1 MPVLSSWPMDWI
13 ETPTAYGFLSHFFLL
28 VGVAVIIS
36 LLLRW
41 LAGQAWAA
49 PFGQESEKLS
59 VYEAA
64 YLSGGP
70 QRVADAVMA
79 GMFRAGQLEVVK
91 PRRLKIVKGPAPTDF
106 ASPEYAV
113 YQIAAAAGTVKDA
126 RRAVTHGL
134 SNLEHDLADRGLA
147 LGAGSRRLWRCM
159 SAAPFALLLIACGL
173 RIKIGLDR
181 NEEIGLLV
189 IFGFLLILTVLI
201 LCLAGLRTTADGRR
215 VIRATKKTRRKKQLV
230 RQGSASD
237 WVWTCG
243 LYGVGALPKHE
254 AAALQSAL
262 SPVNGSSGGT
272 DGSAGCSGGSGCGGG
287 GCGGC
292 GGCGG

>member
-1 MPVLSSWPMDWI
+1 MDWI

-41 LAGQAWAA
+41 LAGQSWAA
-49 PFGQESEKLS
+49 PFGHAPEKLS

-70 QRVADAVMA
+70 YRVADAVMA

-91 PRRLKIVKGPAPTDF
+91 PRRLKIVKGPAPTHF

-126 RRAVTHGL
+126 RRAVAHGL

-147 LGAGSRRLWRCM
+147 LSAGSRRLWRCM
-159 SAAPFALLLIACGL
+159 SAAPFALLLIACAL
-173 RIKIGLDR
+173 RMKIGLDR
-181 NEEIGLLV
+181 KEEIGLLIV
-189 IFGFLLILTVLI
+189 SSIGLLLITLS
-201 LCLAGLRTTADGRR
+201 LCLVGLRTTANGRR
-215 VIRATKKTRRKKQLV
+215 ALRSSKRDMRERPLIGG
-230 RQGSASD
+230 GSTSD

-243 LYGVGALPKHE
+243 LYGVGALPKNE
-254 AAALQSAL
+254 AATLQSAL
-262 SPVNGSSGGT
+262 APTSGSTGSSYDGVSGCSGG
-272 DGSAGCSGGSGCGGG
+272 SGGSGCGGG